1 MKPID
6 LYRKA
11 LRSGRIEMMQEVI
24 VRLSHLNDTEY
35 LVDSLVNRVQLL
47 TEDRTPQ
54 ELMRKLM
61 KGQY

>member
-11 LRSGRIEMMQEVI
+11 IRSGRIEMMQEVI
-24 VRLSHLNDTEY
+24 VRLSNLTDTSD
-35 LVDSLVNRVQLL
+35 LVDSLVNTVQLL

-54 ELMRKLM
+54 ELARKLL